1 VADAVI
7 EAPLDSYANAFTG
20 CLHVGEG
27 AGRTCMDDLVVD
39 QCALDV
45 ETSLPLDLLLLHNL
59 WTMFRR

>member
-1 VADAVI
+1 MQ
-7 EAPLDSYANAFTG
+7 
-20 CLHVGEG
+20 EG
-27 AGRTCMDDLVVD
+27 AGKACRDDLVVD